1 MYIYCTE
8 VKQEI
13 AIRKFANF
21 IMKSKDTTR
30 RQILPPA
37 AAPCNQ
43 AKNDFFDSLLKHIVN
58 LNYETHAGVHG
69 TCAKRYT
76 QIKVPYNK
84 NDIIVI

>member
-30 RQILPPA
+30 RQILPPI
-37 AAPCNQ
+37 PLQ
-43 AKNDFFDSLLKHIVN
+43 SSKKGFFRFTVATYCKLK
-58 LNYETHAGVHG
+58 L
-69 TCAKRYT
+69 
-76 QIKVPYNK
+76 
-84 NDIIVI
+84 